1 MIKRTLVRSI
11 YSKTLVT
18 CYESGGK
25 LYVANQHGD
34 FDVFQGE
41 YKQDNRTGTLKA
53 DSTEMK
59 AILSEYK
66 KQGGR

>member
-18 CYESGGK
+18 CYESDGK

-41 YKQDNRTGTLKA
+41 YTQDNRTGTLKT
-53 DSTEMK
+53 DSAEIK
-59 AILSEYK
+59 AILSEYR

>member
-1 MIKRTLVRSI
+1 MVKRTLVRSI

-25 LYVANQHGD
+25 SYVANQHGD
-34 FDVFQGE
+34 FDVFEGG
-41 YKQDNRTGTLKA
+41 YAQDNRTGTLKA
-53 DSTEMK
+53 DSPDMK
-59 AILSEYK
+59 AILAEYR